1 MGFFKVPI
9 TQRITVALVEETFN
23 HRLIDVALL
32 RACGGDH
39 WIWCVAGLLVLCQ
52 VSLWPPSSS
61 FALDVVFAVSGLDSC
76 AGEESGNSWWAS
88 CRNAGFAGNLSTTFR
103 NPSLKLDSSE
113 VDAY

>member
-1 MGFFKVPI
+1 M
-9 TQRITVALVEETFN
+9 
-23 HRLIDVALL
+23 
-32 RACGGDH
+32 
-39 WIWCVAGLLVLCQ
+39 
-52 VSLWPPSSS
+52 SLS
-61 FALDVVFAVSGLDSC
+61 FALVGAITGFGALLGCWFSARCRCGHLLLALLLMSVFAVSGLDSC